1 MPVAELRDRASG
13 INLSQI
19 ETFLALVEEG
29 SVPPALRRLGLG
41 RSSLS
46 AHIKSLG
53 DELAQRLVVRLQNGL
68 AVTPAGREAYRLLR
82 PFMEHAAYCL
92 AYFRSGAEA
101 APERIAVIL
110 PPGYAGAM
118 FDQALTQVARSA
130 MQRAR
135 SIWLAPTY
143 GRSGQGD
150 KNGLVIDFGD
160 KRDRQA
166 GDVNVHV
173 IPDRWVLVRAG
184 PNKGWHT
191 RDVPLS
197 ELMNNSFAVPELPDS
212 QLALLLAVA
221 ERTQARINC
230 LSQEPQEILAKGSLS
245 RNFNFLIPAAQL
257 NPALV
262 AEHFECALLE
272 RSEFD
277 PTIAISGEYGK
288 IFACKI
294 QQRYETF
301 LATSIASEA
310 PVLEDDTEPER
321 ISLKL
326 CRSFLALYEEG
337 NMRRASQRLCIVQPA
352 LTVQLHGLE
361 ELLDTPLFERSHR
374 GLEPNSRADAL
385 YGLLAPLM
393 AEFEDAVRTLRA
405 GAIGGRLRRL
415 RLGLIPALDAES
427 ETAEYFAN
435 ALNRWS
441 ERYPETIVQVLEA
454 YSAKLLQWLSSGR
467 IDFALTDRVVENPE
481 MSFDLI
487 AEDEMAVVVERSSQL
502 LPPGP
507 VTLETASKLPLV
519 LPSSRHGLR
528 SIIAQP
534 LQKAGLDL
542 SPKIEV
548 DSMAAAISLVK
559 IGRYA
564 TILPTG
570 AIHKSTDRRRLSI
583 HPIRAPRILRSIC
596 LVRMRNE
603 IPDPAAQEFIE
614 ELRSAFSS
622 AGERVAVEPDG
633 GDEEVGVSS
642 KLIA

>member
-1 MPVAELRDRASG
+1 MAVAELRDRASG

-29 SVPPALRRLGLG
+29 SVAPALKRLGLG

-46 AHIKSLG
+46 AHVKSLS
-53 DELAQRLVVRLQNGL
+53 DELAQRLVIRLQGGL
-68 AVTPAGREAYRLLR
+68 AITPAGREAYRLLR
-82 PFMEHAAYCL
+82 PFMEHAAQCL
-92 AYFRSGAEA
+92 AYFRGGDEA
-101 APERIAVIL
+101 APKRIEVVL
-110 PPGYAGAM
+110 PQGYAGAM
-118 FDQALTQVARSA
+118 FDQALVQVARSA
-130 MQRAR
+130 MKRACPHWISPKYDR
-135 SIWLAPTY
+135 PDQA
-143 GRSGQGD
+143 D

-160 KRDRQA
+160 KRA
-166 GDVNVHV
+166 GRSWPADVHV
-173 IPDRWVLVRAG
+173 IVDRWILVRSG
-184 PNKGWHT
+184 PNKGWST
-191 RDVPLS
+191 EDVPLS
-197 ELMNNSFAVPELPDS
+197 ELVNNTFAVPELPES

-221 ERTQARINC
+221 EKTQARINC
-230 LSQEPQEILAKGSLS
+230 LSQDPQEILANGSMS

-257 NPALV
+257 NPSLV

-272 RSEFD
+272 KSDFD
-277 PTIAISGEYGK
+277 PTIAISGEYGPAFGPGICEQYK
-288 IFACKI
+288 KS
-294 QQRYETF
+294 
-301 LATSIASEA
+301 LAAAIASE
-310 PVLEDDTEPER
+310 PSFSDNDTEPER

-361 ELLDTPLFERSHR
+361 ELLDTQLFERSHR
-374 GLEPNSRADAL
+374 GLEPNSRADFL

-393 AEFEDAVRTLRA
+393 AEFEEAVRTLRA
-405 GAIGGRLRRL
+405 GAVGGRLRRL

-467 IDFALTDRVVENPE
+467 IDFALTDRVVESPE

-487 AEDEMAVVVERSSQL
+487 AEDEMAVVVERSTQL

-507 VTLETASKLPLV
+507 VTLETASRLPLV

-534 LQKAGLDL
+534 LQKAGLNL
-542 SPKIEV
+542 NPRIEV

-583 HPIRAPRILRSIC
+583 HTIRAPRILRSIC

-603 IPDPAAQEFIE
+603 MPDPAAQEFIE

-622 AGERVAVEPDG
+622 AGERISVELDNG
-633 GDEEVGVSS
+633 EDDVIASS

>member
-1 MPVAELRDRASG
+1 MAIAELRDRTSG

-19 ETFLALVEEG
+19 ETFVALVEEG
-29 SVPPALRRLGLG
+29 SVASALKRLGLG

-46 AHIKSLG
+46 AHIKSLS
-53 DELAQRLVVRLQNGL
+53 DELNQHLVVRLQAGL
-68 AVTPAGREAYRLLR
+68 AVTPSGRQAYRLLR
-82 PFMEHAAYCL
+82 PFMEHAAHCL
-92 AYFRSGAEA
+92 AHFRSGEVD
-101 APERIAVIL
+101 APKRIEVL
-110 PPGYAGAM
+110 LSQGYAGAM
-118 FDQALTQVARSA
+118 FDKAIGQVARSA
-130 MQRAR
+130 LKYERPLWISTKYCGPDR
-135 SIWLAPTY
+135 C
-143 GRSGQGD
+143 D
-150 KNGLVIDFGD
+150 KTGLIVGFGD
-160 KRDRQA
+160 KRACPTGATDA
-166 GDVNVHV
+166 HV
-173 IPDRWVLVRAG
+173 IPDRWVLVRSG
-184 PNKGWHT
+184 PDKGWHT

-212 QLALLLAVA
+212 QLALLLAIA
-221 ERTQARINC
+221 EKTQARINC
-230 LSQEPQEILAKGSLS
+230 LSQEAPEILAKGSLS
-245 RNFNFLIPAAQL
+245 RNFAFLIPAAQL

-262 AEHFECALLE
+262 AEYFECALLE
-272 RSEFD
+272 KSDFD
-277 PTIAISGEYGK
+277 PTIAISGEYSSVL
-288 IFACKI
+288 AAEMRL
-294 QQRYETF
+294 QYEE
-301 LATSIASEA
+301 LLSTSVASGTLF
-310 PVLEDDTEPER
+310 PEDDTEPER

-337 NMRRASQRLCIVQPA
+337 NMRRAAQRLCVVQPA

-361 ELLDTPLFERSHR
+361 ELLDTQLFERSHR
-374 GLEPNSRADAL
+374 GLEPNSRANAL

-393 AEFEDAVRTLRA
+393 TEFEDAVRTLRA
-405 GAIGGRLRRL
+405 DANGGRPRRL

-435 ALNRWS
+435 ALKRWS

-454 YSAKLLQWLSSGR
+454 YSGKLLQWLSSGR
-467 IDFALTDRVVENPE
+467 IDFALTDRVVDNPE

-487 AEDEMAVVVERSSQL
+487 AEDDMAVVVERSTQL

-542 SPKIEV
+542 SPRIEV

-583 HPIRAPRILRSIC
+583 HTISAPRIVRSIC
-596 LVRMRNE
+596 LVKMRNE
-603 IPDPAAQEFIE
+603 IPDPATQEFIE
-614 ELRSAFSS
+614 ELRNAFSS
-622 AGERVAVEPDG
+622 AGERALVEKEFADGEIVAP
-633 GDEEVGVSS
+633 

>member
-1 MPVAELRDRASG
+1 MPVAELRDRTSG

-29 SVPPALRRLGLG
+29 SVAPALKRLGLG

-46 AHIKSLG
+46 AHVKSLS
-53 DELAQRLVVRLQNGL
+53 DELAQRLVTRLQGGL

-82 PFMEHAAYCL
+82 PFMEHAAHCL
-92 AYFRSGAEA
+92 AFFHSGRET
-101 APERIAVIL
+101 APARIEVVL
-110 PPGYAGAM
+110 PQGYAGAM
-118 FDQALTQVARSA
+118 FDQALVQVARSA
-130 MQRAR
+130 MTRVSSHWISPA
-135 SIWLAPTY
+135 Y
-143 GRSGQGD
+143 GRPEQAER
-150 KNGLVIDFGD
+150 NGLIVSFGD
-160 KRDRQA
+160 KRA
-166 GDVNVHV
+166 GADGAADVHV
-173 IPDRWVLVRAG
+173 IADRWVLVRSG
-184 PNKGWHT
+184 PNKGWSPD
-191 RDVPLS
+191 DVPLS
-197 ELMNNSFAVPELPDS
+197 ELVNNTFAVPELPES
-212 QLALLLAVA
+212 QLAILLAVA
-221 ERTQARINC
+221 DKTQARINC
-230 LSQEPQEILAKGSLS
+230 LSQDPQKILADGSTN
-245 RNFNFLIPAAQL
+245 RDFNFLIPAAQL
-257 NPALV
+257 NPSLV

-272 RSEFD
+272 RSDFD
-277 PTIAISGEYGK
+277 PTITISGEHSS
-288 IFACKI
+288 
-294 QQRYETF
+294 TF
-301 LATSIASEA
+301 GPQICEQYKRSLTAAIASE
-310 PVLEDDTEPER
+310 PTTLGSDTEPER

-326 CRSFLALYEEG
+326 CRSFLALYEER
-337 NMRRASQRLCIVQPA
+337 NMRRASQRLCVVQPA

-361 ELLDTPLFERSHR
+361 ELLDAQLFERSHR
-374 GLEPNSRADAL
+374 GLEPTSRADFL

-405 GAIGGRLRRL
+405 GASGGGLRRL

-435 ALNRWS
+435 ALNSWS
-441 ERYPETIVQVLEA
+441 VRYPETIVQVLEA

-467 IDFALTDRVVENPE
+467 IDFALTDRVVESPD

-487 AEDEMAVVVERSSQL
+487 AEDEMAVVVERSTQL

-507 VTLETASKLPLV
+507 VTLEAASKLPLV

-534 LQKAGLDL
+534 LQKAGLSL
-542 SPKIEV
+542 NPRIEV
-548 DSMAAAISLVK
+548 DSMAAAIGLVK

-583 HPIRAPRILRSIC
+583 HTIHAPRILRSIC
-596 LVRMRNE
+596 LVRMRSE

-622 AGERVAVEPDG
+622 AGERIST
-633 GDEEVGVSS
+633 EEEDVTAAP

>member
-19 ETFLALVEEG
+19 ETFLALAEEG
-29 SVPPALRRLGLG
+29 SVAPALKRLGLG

-46 AHIKSLG
+46 AHVKSLS
-53 DELAQRLVVRLQNGL
+53 DELEQRLVIRLQGGL

-82 PFMEHAAYCL
+82 PFMEHAAHCL
-92 AYFRSGAEA
+92 AYFRSGEEA
-101 APERIAVIL
+101 GPKRIEVIL
-110 PPGYAGAM
+110 PQAYAGAM
-118 FDQALTQVARSA
+118 FDQTLVQVARSA
-130 MQRAR
+130 MKRMR
-135 SIWLAPTY
+135 PHWISPKY
-143 GRSGQGD
+143 GRSDQAD
-150 KNGLVIDFGD
+150 RNGLVIKFGD
-160 KRDRQA
+160 KRA
-166 GDVNVHV
+166 GRSADVHM
-173 IPDRWVLVRAG
+173 IADRWVLVRSG
-184 PNKGWHT
+184 PNKGWSAE
-191 RDVPLS
+191 DVPLS
-197 ELMNNSFAVPELPDS
+197 ELVNNTFAVPELPES

-221 ERTQARINC
+221 EKTQARINC
-230 LSQEPQEILAKGSLS
+230 LSQDQQEILANGSMS

-257 NPALV
+257 NPSLV

-272 RSEFD
+272 KSDFD
-277 PTIAISGEYGK
+277 PTIAISGEYGSAFGSEISEQYAK
-288 IFACKI
+288 S
-294 QQRYETF
+294 
-301 LATSIASEA
+301 LAAAIASE
-310 PVLEDDTEPER
+310 PTFSETDTEPER

-361 ELLDTPLFERSHR
+361 ELLDTQLFERSHR
-374 GLEPNSRADAL
+374 GLEPNSRANVL

-393 AEFEDAVRTLRA
+393 TEFEEAVRTLRA

-467 IDFALTDRVVENPE
+467 IDFALTDRVVESPE

-487 AEDEMAVVVERSSQL
+487 AEDEMAVVVERSTQL

-507 VTLETASKLPLV
+507 VTLETASRLPLV

-542 SPKIEV
+542 NPRIEV

-583 HPIRAPRILRSIC
+583 HTIRAPRILRSIC

-614 ELRSAFSS
+614 ELRTAFSS
-622 AGERVAVEPDG
+622 AGERVPVELDN
-633 GDEEVGVSS
+633 GDDDVSVS
-642 KLIA
+642 AKLIA